1 MKDTG
6 AVFTLNNVNHN
17 TTKFEVHLQCR
28 DMHDGTIEA
37 DFHYSTE
44 LFEPKTANRFLY
56 SFERLIYEVSADPD
70 VAVRRAPI
78 LQPEERAQHLTLGN
92 DSMFTAPLNRRAD
105 AIFREVAS
113 ANLDKPAI
121 IIGGTQ
127 VEITFRELLAKV
139 DAFAADLKL
148 LGLQAEQRVALL
160 MANSANAVVAML
172 GTLTAGC
179 VYVQICPL
187 KTPEQRITYI
197 VQDSASTTVIVD
209 DGIEC
214 EFLRTET
221 GLGNVFAW
229 SDVSDAS
236 SKADVGGAAR
246 PDPLDPDDDHLLL
259 MAIYYTSG
267 TTGNP
272 KGVMTSHRNI
282 INLAEWWKDFF
293 ELESSDR
300 VLLFSSL
307 SFIMSTRQLFPT
319 LFAGAAV
326 AVGGVSAAFEQTIVE
341 TKVNKLV
348 MTPSALATID
358 FEAVSPYIK
367 YIQVAGEAP
376 DLRLAQKWA
385 GAIEKFF
392 IGLGPTELTAH
403 ALCGQFLPGDS
414 SVNIGF
420 SAGNVK
426 TYVADTDGIDFA
438 KEVPN
443 LQPFGVM
450 GELLVAGENVA
461 MGYLNLPA
469 LTEKHF
475 VKNPYCEA
483 TPRLYRTGDLAIKM
497 PNGRIQFVGRADG
510 QIKINGFRIEVKEIA
525 SAMPDT
531 VTAAKVICSTI
542 NGEKVLVAYIAPNT
556 EANSIASIDAVLSS
570 KLPPYMVP
578 TIIVPLEALPLNKKG
593 KVDISALPKPKFT
606 ASRGHVAGPANKL
619 QQVILNVWSAVLH
632 LCADEI
638 STDSVFFKL
647 GGTSLTAVMM
657 AKQVGEAVGTRVNV
671 NLIFTHQTIEKLSQV
686 LMPELGPEWSADADV
701 AGTSPSPTGNPMS
714 TNDKNAKTARQLE
727 IAAYIALRKSMDIPL
742 GVWTFSTMQLIGIL
756 FMAVILAAPFA
767 VGVAFATMAI
777 DGFGHTIGAL
787 FFPVVTVGVG
797 LAHLLLIALVKWI
810 VIGRFKP
817 GKYPLYGWMFL
828 RWWLMRRLL
837 HAAELYIW
845 AVDDTFLAVIWY
857 RAIGAKIGLST
868 KLESVVMLEADLVT
882 IGSDCDIEYDVNFC
896 PSEVKDGHLILQRIE
911 IGNCV
916 KIGARTALLGGAVVH
931 DRCEVYPKS
940 LLTASARTFAAGQSI
955 AGSPGEILDHASNP
969 RDLARKM
976 SVRFQLLLLFIGMPV
991 VVAAVSVS
999 FAPALILLFYVDG
1012 ELGPYHAVG
1021 YAAVFMV
1028 IIFSATHLLLILILK
1043 RVLIGKVKSNVVY
1056 SGDFF
1061 LLRCWIFDRRW
1072 GQLPR
1077 FPPVVCRPPRAN
1089 PNGLV
1094 VRRPQLTEHAYPTF
1108 SA

>member
-1 MKDTG
+1 MDDTG
-6 AVFTLNNVNHN
+6 AVFTLNNLNHN

-44 LFEPKTANRFLY
+44 LFEPKTAERFLY
-56 SFERLIYEVSADPD
+56 SFERLIYEVSTDPD

-78 LQPEERAQHLTLGN
+78 LHPEERAQHLMLGN
-92 DSMFTAPLNRRAD
+92 DSMFTAPLNRRVD
-105 AIFREVAS
+105 AMFREVAS
-113 ANLDKPAI
+113 SNLDKPAI

-127 VEITFRELLAKV
+127 VEITFGELLSKV
-139 DAFAADLKL
+139 DAFAAGLKQ
-148 LGLQAEQRVALL
+148 LGIQPEQRVALL
-160 MANSANAVVAML
+160 MENSAIAVVAML

-187 KTPEQRITYI
+187 KTPQQRITYI
-197 VQDSASTTVIVD
+197 VKDSASTTIIVD
-209 DGIEC
+209 DSVDR

-221 GLGNVFAW
+221 GLPVIRW
-229 SDVSDAS
+229 SDVSDAA
-236 SKADVGGAAR
+236 SKADAGGSAR
-246 PDPLDPDDDHLLL
+246 PDPPDPDDDHLLL

-282 INLAEWWKDFF
+282 INLAEWWKDYF
-293 ELESSDR
+293 ELEGSDR

-326 AVGGVSAAFEQTIVE
+326 AVGGLSAAFEQTIVQ

-358 FEAVSPYIK
+358 FEAVSPHIK

-385 GAIEKFF
+385 GAIEKFY

-403 ALCGQFLPGDS
+403 ALSGQFLPGDS

-426 TYVADTDGIDFA
+426 TYVADTDGVDFT
-438 KEVPN
+438 KVVPN

-483 TPRLYRTGDLAIKM
+483 TPRLYRTGDLAIKL

-525 SAMPDT
+525 SAMPET
-531 VTAAKVICSTI
+531 VAATKVICSTI

-556 EANSIASIDAVLSS
+556 EANSIASIDAVLSG

-578 TIIVPLEALPLNKKG
+578 KIIVPLEALPLNKNG
-593 KVDISALPKPKFT
+593 KVDTSALPEPKFT
-606 ASRGHVAGPANKL
+606 ASSGEVAGPANKL

-632 LCADEI
+632 LCVDEI

-647 GGTSLTAVMM
+647 GGTSLTAVTM
-657 AKQVGEAVGTRVNV
+657 AKKVGEAVGTRVNV
-671 NLIFTHQTIEKLSQV
+671 NVIFTHQTIERLSQV
-686 LMPELGPEWSADADV
+686 LLPDLGPEWSAEADV
-701 AGTSPSPTGNPMS
+701 AGTAPAGNTMS
-714 TNDKNAKTARQLE
+714 TNDKNAKTARQLR
-727 IAAYIALRKSMDIPL
+727 IAAYIGLQKSTDVPL
-742 GVWTFSTMQLIGIL
+742 GVWTFSTMQFIGIL
-756 FMAVILAAPFA
+756 FMAVMLAAPFS
-767 VGVAFATMAI
+767 VGVALATMAI
-777 DGFGHTIGAL
+777 DEYGDTIGAL
-787 FFPVVTVGVG
+787 FFPVVIVGVG

-810 VIGRFKP
+810 VIGRFRP

-837 HAAELYIW
+837 HAAELYVW
-845 AVDDTFLAVIWY
+845 AVDDTFLAVMWY

-882 IGSDCDIEYDVNFC
+882 IGSDCNIEYDVNFC

-916 KIGARTALLGGAVVH
+916 KIGARAALLGGAVVH

-955 AGSPGEILDHASNP
+955 AGSPGEILDHAANP
-969 RDLARKM
+969 RDFAQKM
-976 SVRFQLLLLFIGMPV
+976 SVRFQLLLLFIGLPV

-999 FAPALILLFYVDG
+999 FAPALILLFYVAG
-1012 ELGPYHAVG
+1012 ELGQYHAVG

-1028 IIFSATHLLLILILK
+1028 IIICATHLLLILILK
-1043 RVLIGKVKSNVVY
+1043 RVLIGKVKPNMVY

-1061 LLRCWIFDRRW
+1061 LLRCWILDRLLMGSVAAFFQSSAVHRDVT
-1072 GQLPR
+1072 R
-1077 FPPVVCRPPRAN
+1077 MRASCAV
-1089 PNGLV
+1089 P
-1094 VRRPQLTEHAYPTF
+1094 
-1108 SA
+1108 S